1 MLELEDR
8 HLKLI
13 EILTCKTLQLF
24 HQALRYVLE
33 FYKEKKRRVEIKER
47 KEREERKKYN
57 FVSCSRV
64 RRKRI
69 EDPAVKM
76 DEEMIALHNIMPV
89 ELAIKREMEYR
100 TKVEV
105 LKNRH
110 LINLN
115 PLLPSQVQPTSHT
128 TSKRK
133 EPSSSGTSLERQS
146 MGLVCKICQI
156 TFSTVNHLKQH
167 SNTIKHKG
175 NVVQLK
181 KRGQNVSTPF
191 LCELCNSSCS
201 SGIIMDEHLK
211 GTRHLTLLQEFE
223 NAKRARAE

>member
-13 EILTCKTLQLF
+13 EILTCKILQLF
-24 HQALRYVLE
+24 HQVKCSLCQAGEVTFKRFEGRKIGKAGFNLETLRPL
-33 FYKEKKRRVEIKER
+33 
-47 KEREERKKYN
+47 
-57 FVSCSRV
+57 CQPL
-64 RRKRI
+64 

-115 PLLPSQVQPTSHT
+115 PLLPSQAQPTSHT

-146 MGLVCKICQI
+146 IGLVCKICQI